1 MRYLFVSIIC
11 WGLVAAATTAHSE
24 DGSRPGQPLE
34 VDAESGA
41 EIYLLGSDERPAD
54 NIYGEQPYGDA
65 TGRRIAIRY
74 YSLPHKPGGISILDL
89 CDGTRQE
96 ILSGKPPFPAFHAWG
111 EWLYYAQTVAD
122 KKLLRRCNY
131 LTLQVEDVA
140 ELPARRGRYS
150 YGTVSPDHRYYAVS
164 VQPPSGGPSQVHLLD
179 LQTNEWSVLL
189 DKPGYHAKHEQFSRD
204 GRNRVLIQLNQMPD
218 VKVVLLSELE
228 IGGSEKPFPADRPY
242 TPRPTGHEAWIGAT
256 SSIFFSTGTDP
267 ESKGNVWSAKIGDP
281 QPRLVYE
288 GRRFGHVS
296 VSRDGR
302 YWIGDTGEQGIPI
315 YIGSFAT
322 GRAERA
328 CFSRTEYD
336 GQQWS
341 HAHPYLTADNQ
352 WLIFGARRDGHPQ
365 VYGARLKA
373 GWLETLECGVH
384 ERTP

>member
-1 MRYLFVSIIC
+1 
-11 WGLVAAATTAHSE
+11 
-24 DGSRPGQPLE
+24 

-41 EIYLLGSDERPAD
+41 EVFRLGADERPAD

-65 TGRRIAIRY
+65 TGRRIAVRY
-74 YSLPHKPGGISILDL
+74 YPLPHKPGGISILDL
-89 CDGTRQE
+89 QDGSRHE

-111 EWLYYAQTVAD
+111 EWLYYAQTVEGR
-122 KKLLRRCNY
+122 KLLRRCNY
-131 LTLQVEDVA
+131 LSLQVENVA
-140 ELPARRGRYS
+140 ELPPERGNYS

-164 VQPPSGGPSQVHLLD
+164 VQPPAGGPSQVHLLD
-179 LQTNEWSVLL
+179 LKTNAWSVLL

-228 IGGSEKPFPADRPY
+228 IGGSDRGSHQHQERRFPADQPY
-242 TPRPTGHEAWIGAT
+242 TLRPTGHEAWIGNT
-256 SSIFFSTGTDP
+256 SRIFFSTGTDATT
-267 ESKGNVWSAKIGDP
+267 KGNVWSAQVGDEKP
-281 QPRLVYE
+281 TLVYE

-296 VSRDGR
+296 VSRDGQ

-322 GRAERA
+322 GRAQRA

-336 GQQWS
+336 NQQWS

-365 VYGARLKA
+365 VYGAKLKN
-373 GWLETLECGVH
+373 GWLMEKL
-384 ERTP
+384 